1 MRSEERF
8 KNTRGSRETHEPG
21 HTGHTDI
28 AGSNSAVQIVAPAVA
43 SVVLTFTRILTQT
56 NLTTI
61 SRYQYGENCA
71 LRLGQSTVN
80 CRDYSH
86 FPP

>member
-1 MRSEERF
+1 VRSEERF

-28 AGSNSAVQIVAPAVA
+28 AGSNSAVAPAVA

-61 SRYQYGENCA
+61 SRYQYGEN
-71 LRLGQSTVN
+71 
-80 CRDYSH
+80 
-86 FPP
+86 